1 MRIYFFGVCVK
12 VNSSLLNAILF
23 RIHIKEKYIDFA
35 ERKSQIFCMT
45 LLMSEQYCHSRLSAD
60 GARQACI

>member
-23 RIHIKEKYIDFA
+23 RILIKEKYIDFA
-35 ERKSQIFCMT
+35 EQEISNILYDFT
-45 LLMSEQYCHSRLSAD
+45 YE
-60 GARQACI
+60 